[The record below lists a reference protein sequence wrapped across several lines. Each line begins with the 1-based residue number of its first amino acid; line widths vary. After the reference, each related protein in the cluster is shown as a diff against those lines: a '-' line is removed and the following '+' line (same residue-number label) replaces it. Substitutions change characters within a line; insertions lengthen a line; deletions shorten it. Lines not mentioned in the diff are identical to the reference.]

1 MNFSILDPNIAYL
14 FLASFFFL
22 AGIAILT
29 PGTGLLEVGAIV
41 ALILAGWGVYTLPI
55 NTWALIILI
64 LGVIPFI
71 IAVRISTKIYFLAVS
86 IGSLVIGSLFLFR
99 SDTWW
104 KPAIHP
110 LLGLVVSGIVG
121 GFYWLVTVRV
131 LQAEAAPPSHDLGRL
146 IGEEGEVKSEIKE
159 GEEGSVQVLGELWT
173 ARSSTPLEEGAV
185 IKVVDRMGFVL
196 EVEPLEED

>member
-1 MNFSILDPNIAYL
+1 MDFSILDPNTAYL
-14 FLASFFFL
+14 FLVSFFFL

-29 PGTGLLEVGAIV
+29 PGTGLLEVGAIMT
-41 ALILAGWGVYTLPI
+41 LILAGWGVYTLPI
-55 NTWALIILI
+55 NTWALIILV

-71 IAVRISTKIYFLAVS
+71 VAVRLSNKMIFLAIS
-86 IGSLVIGSLFLFR
+86 IGSLVIGSLYLFQA
-99 SDTWW
+99 DTWW

-110 LLGLVVSGIVG
+110 LLGLVASGIVG

-146 IGEEGEVKSEIKE
+146 IGEKGEVKSKIKE

-173 ARSSTPLEEGAV
+173 ARSSTPLEEGAI
-185 IKVVDRMGFVL
+185 IKIVDRMGFVL